1 MVDGIN
7 QPKPATQHSVL
18 KLKGKDG
25 QTIDLN
31 KLKGLKET
39 KENEAL
45 FKKYDSNG
53 DHIIDEKE
61 ALAMRNNLQSIAGN
75 GTISKREIGK
85 HFGKEAFEALNSLAE
100 QQKAQKQETG
110 QTEKSADGYTSVK
123 NQDGSITYIMDDG
136 SKETRFPDGKKVY
149 TKPDGSTI
157 THTSDGNKTIM
168 RDTEGNITSTIE
180 LTKDGREIRTEY
192 ETDGNKT
199 IARSYDGTGK
209 DAPLDSITV
218 SEKQNGHNIDTKY
231 ASEED
236 MKNGRPSEQ
245 IRDAQN
251 PTLKTITK
259 FTYDDKGNIKAE
271 TTDSAGKQ
279 TIKYTDANGKE
290 IASEQF
296 DIPEGVNG
304 GELPEVLVEA
314 KAPTQE
320 AKELRQQLAQMY
332 GDSFEVGYAKD
343 GTIEIRNPDGSI
355 NENLTA
361 QANNQLKDNTLLAG
375 AIDGGVLP
383 EVVVEAKAPTEEA
396 KQLRQQLAQM
406 YGDSFEVGYAKD
418 GTIEIRNPDGS
429 INENLTAQANNQLK
443 DNTLLAGAINGGELP
458 EVVIEAKAPTEEAKQ
473 LRQQLAQMYGDSFEV
488 GYAKDGTIEIR
499 NPDGSI
505 NENLTA
511 QANNQL
517 NNNTLLA
524 GAIDGGVLPEVVIE
538 AKAPTEEAKQLRQQ
552 LAQMYGDSFEVGY
565 AKDGTIEIRNPDGSI
580 NENLTAQANN
590 QLNNN
595 TLLAGAI
602 DGGVLPEV
610 VIEAKAPTQEAK
622 ELRQQLAQILG
633 DNYEVGYA
641 KDGTL
646 EIRNTDGSVNE
657 NLTADANVMLDK
669 EPLREQLAQ
678 VLGDNYDVEI
688 AQDGNF
694 IIRDKKTGEILKEAT
709 ENANDMNATTDQE
722 DIETIMAGSDVIN
735 KDGHIDKKEYNNFIN
750 SMLESAGFEIT
761 DNNREQIQKMIENS
775 FTSLDSINADGKV
788 TMEELQANAK
798 EVIQKLTDDLLAA
811 TDISENPEEPV

>member
-1 MVDGIN
+1 MIKVLAGFCRFILHKNLKGETMVDGIN

-100 QQKAQKQETG
+100 QQKAQKQEAG

-123 NQDGSITYIMDDG
+123 NQDGSITYILDDG

-199 IARSYDGTGK
+199 IARSYEGTGK

-314 KAPTQE
+314 KAPT
-320 AKELRQQLAQMY
+320 
-332 GDSFEVGYAKD
+332 
-343 GTIEIRNPDGSI
+343 
-355 NENLTA
+355 
-361 QANNQLKDNTLLAG
+361 
-375 AIDGGVLP
+375 
-383 EVVVEAKAPTEEA
+383 EEA

-429 INENLTAQANNQLK
+429 VNENLTAQANNQLK

-458 EVVIEAKAPTEEAKQ
+458 EVV
-473 LRQQLAQMYGDSFEV
+473 V
-488 GYAKDGTIEIR
+488 
-499 NPDGSI
+499 
-505 NENLTA
+505 
-511 QANNQL
+511 
-517 NNNTLLA
+517 
-524 GAIDGGVLPEVVIE
+524 E

-735 KDGHIDKKEYNNFIN
+735 KDGQIDKKEYNNFIN

-775 FTSLDSINADGKV
+775 FTSLDSINADGKIS
-788 TMEELQANAK
+788 MEELQANAK

>member
-1 MVDGIN
+1 MIKVLAEFCRFILHKNLKGETMVDGIN

-75 GTISKREIGK
+75 RTISKREIGK
-85 HFGKEAFEALNSLAE
+85 HFGKEAFEALSSLAE
-100 QQKAQKQETG
+100 QQKAQKQEAG

-123 NQDGSITYIMDDG
+123 NQDGSITYILDDG

-168 RDTEGNITSTIE
+168 HDSNGNITSTIE

-199 IARSYDGTGK
+199 IARAYDGTGK

-314 KAPTQE
+314 KAPT
-320 AKELRQQLAQMY
+320 
-332 GDSFEVGYAKD
+332 
-343 GTIEIRNPDGSI
+343 
-355 NENLTA
+355 
-361 QANNQLKDNTLLAG
+361 
-375 AIDGGVLP
+375 
-383 EVVVEAKAPTEEA
+383 EEA

-458 EVVIEAKAPTEEAKQ
+458 EVV
-473 LRQQLAQMYGDSFEV
+473 V
-488 GYAKDGTIEIR
+488 
-499 NPDGSI
+499 
-505 NENLTA
+505 
-511 QANNQL
+511 
-517 NNNTLLA
+517 
-524 GAIDGGVLPEVVIE
+524 E

-722 DIETIMAGSDVIN
+722 DIETIMVGSDVIN

>member
-100 QQKAQKQETG
+100 QQKAQKQEAG

-123 NQDGSITYIMDDG
+123 NQDGSITYILDDG

-199 IARSYDGTGK
+199 IARAYDGTGK

-304 GELPEVLVEA
+304 GELPEVLV
-314 KAPTQE
+314 
-320 AKELRQQLAQMY
+320 
-332 GDSFEVGYAKD
+332 
-343 GTIEIRNPDGSI
+343 
-355 NENLTA
+355 
-361 QANNQLKDNTLLAG
+361 
-375 AIDGGVLP
+375 
-383 EVVVEAKAPTEEA
+383 
-396 KQLRQQLAQM
+396 
-406 YGDSFEVGYAKD
+406 
-418 GTIEIRNPDGS
+418 
-429 INENLTAQANNQLK
+429 
-443 DNTLLAGAINGGELP
+443 
-458 EVVIEAKAPTEEAKQ
+458 
-473 LRQQLAQMYGDSFEV
+473 
-488 GYAKDGTIEIR
+488 
-499 NPDGSI
+499 
-505 NENLTA
+505 
-511 QANNQL
+511 
-517 NNNTLLA
+517 
-524 GAIDGGVLPEVVIE
+524 E

-735 KDGHIDKKEYNNFIN
+735 KDGQIDKKEYNNFIN

>member
-7 QPKPATQHSVL
+7 QPKPATQYSVL

-100 QQKAQKQETG
+100 QQKAQKQEAG

-168 RDTEGNITSTIE
+168 HDSNGNITSTIE

-199 IARSYDGTGK
+199 IARAYDGTGK

-245 IRDAQN
+245 ITDAQN
-251 PTLKTITK
+251 PTLKTITT
-259 FTYDDKGNIKAE
+259 FTYDAKGNIKAE

-279 TIKYTDANGKE
+279 SIKYTDANGKE

-296 DIPEGVNG
+296 NIPEGING
-304 GELPEVLVEA
+304 GELPEVL
-314 KAPTQE
+314 
-320 AKELRQQLAQMY
+320 
-332 GDSFEVGYAKD
+332 
-343 GTIEIRNPDGSI
+343 
-355 NENLTA
+355 
-361 QANNQLKDNTLLAG
+361 
-375 AIDGGVLP
+375 
-383 EVVVEAKAPTEEA
+383 VEAKAPTEEA

-429 INENLTAQANNQLK
+429 VNENLTAQANNQLK
-443 DNTLLAGAINGGELP
+443 D
-458 EVVIEAKAPTEEAKQ
+458 
-473 LRQQLAQMYGDSFEV
+473 
-488 GYAKDGTIEIR
+488 
-499 NPDGSI
+499 
-505 NENLTA
+505 
-511 QANNQL
+511 
-517 NNNTLLA
+517 
-524 GAIDGGVLPEVVIE
+524 
-538 AKAPTEEAKQLRQQ
+538 
-552 LAQMYGDSFEVGY
+552 
-565 AKDGTIEIRNPDGSI
+565 
-580 NENLTAQANN
+580 
-590 QLNNN
+590 N

-641 KDGTL
+641 KDGTI

-775 FTSLDSINADGKV
+775 FTSLDSINADGKIS
-788 TMEELQANAK
+788 MEELQANAK

>member
-1 MVDGIN
+1 MIKVLAEFCRFILHKNLKGETMVDGIN

-75 GTISKREIGK
+75 RTISKREIGK
-85 HFGKEAFEALNSLAE
+85 HFGKEAFEALSSLAE
-100 QQKAQKQETG
+100 QQKAQKQEAG

-123 NQDGSITYIMDDG
+123 NQDGSITYILDDG

-168 RDTEGNITSTIE
+168 HDSNGNITSTIE

-199 IARSYDGTGK
+199 IARAYDGTGK

-314 KAPTQE
+314 KAPTEE
-320 AKELRQQLAQMY
+320 AKQLRQQLAQMY

-375 AIDGGVLP
+375 AINGGELP

-458 EVVIEAKAPTEEAKQ
+458 EVV
-473 LRQQLAQMYGDSFEV
+473 V
-488 GYAKDGTIEIR
+488 
-499 NPDGSI
+499 
-505 NENLTA
+505 
-511 QANNQL
+511 
-517 NNNTLLA
+517 
-524 GAIDGGVLPEVVIE
+524 E

-722 DIETIMAGSDVIN
+722 DIETIMVGSDVIN

>member
-1 MVDGIN
+1 MIKVLAGFCRFILHKNLKGETMVDGIN

-100 QQKAQKQETG
+100 QQKAQKQEAG

-123 NQDGSITYIMDDG
+123 NQDGSITYILDDG

-199 IARSYDGTGK
+199 IARSYEGTGK

-314 KAPTQE
+314 KAPTEE
-320 AKELRQQLAQMY
+320 AKQLRQQLAQMY

-343 GTIEIRNPDGSI
+343 GTIEIRNPDGSV

-375 AIDGGVLP
+375 AINGGELP

-443 DNTLLAGAINGGELP
+443 DNTLLAGAIDGGVLP
-458 EVVIEAKAPTEEAKQ
+458 EVVIEAKAPTQEAKE

-517 NNNTLLA
+517 
-524 GAIDGGVLPEVVIE
+524 
-538 AKAPTEEAKQLRQQ
+538 
-552 LAQMYGDSFEVGY
+552 
-565 AKDGTIEIRNPDGSI
+565 KD
-580 NENLTAQANN
+580 
-590 QLNNN
+590 N

-735 KDGHIDKKEYNNFIN
+735 KDGQIDKKEYNNFIN

-775 FTSLDSINADGKV
+775 FTSLDSINADGKIS
-788 TMEELQANAK
+788 MEELQANAK

>member
-75 GTISKREIGK
+75 RTISKREIGK
-85 HFGKEAFEALNSLAE
+85 HFGKEAFEALSSLAE
-100 QQKAQKQETG
+100 QQKAQKQEAG

-123 NQDGSITYIMDDG
+123 NQDGSITYILDDG

-199 IARSYDGTGK
+199 IARAYEGTGK

-314 KAPTQE
+314 KAPTEE
-320 AKELRQQLAQMY
+320 AKQLRQQLAQMY

-375 AIDGGVLP
+375 AINGGELP

-443 DNTLLAGAINGGELP
+443 DNTLLAGAIN
-458 EVVIEAKAPTEEAKQ
+458 
-473 LRQQLAQMYGDSFEV
+473 
-488 GYAKDGTIEIR
+488 
-499 NPDGSI
+499 
-505 NENLTA
+505 
-511 QANNQL
+511 
-517 NNNTLLA
+517 
-524 GAIDGGVLPEVVIE
+524 
-538 AKAPTEEAKQLRQQ
+538 
-552 LAQMYGDSFEVGY
+552 
-565 AKDGTIEIRNPDGSI
+565 
-580 NENLTAQANN
+580 
-590 QLNNN
+590 
-595 TLLAGAI
+595 
-602 DGGVLPEV
+602 GGVLPEV

>member
-7 QPKPATQHSVL
+7 QPKPATQYSVL

-100 QQKAQKQETG
+100 QQKAQKQEAG

-199 IARSYDGTGK
+199 IARAYDGTGK

-245 IRDAQN
+245 ITDAQN
-251 PTLKTITK
+251 PTLKTITT
-259 FTYDDKGNIKAE
+259 FTYDAKGNIKAE

-279 TIKYTDANGKE
+279 SIKYTDANGKE

-296 DIPEGVNG
+296 NIPEGVNG

-314 KAPTQE
+314 KAPTE
-320 AKELRQQLAQMY
+320 
-332 GDSFEVGYAKD
+332 
-343 GTIEIRNPDGSI
+343 
-355 NENLTA
+355 
-361 QANNQLKDNTLLAG
+361 
-375 AIDGGVLP
+375 
-383 EVVVEAKAPTEEA
+383 
-396 KQLRQQLAQM
+396 
-406 YGDSFEVGYAKD
+406 
-418 GTIEIRNPDGS
+418 
-429 INENLTAQANNQLK
+429 
-443 DNTLLAGAINGGELP
+443 
-458 EVVIEAKAPTEEAKQ
+458 
-473 LRQQLAQMYGDSFEV
+473 
-488 GYAKDGTIEIR
+488 
-499 NPDGSI
+499 
-505 NENLTA
+505 
-511 QANNQL
+511 
-517 NNNTLLA
+517 
-524 GAIDGGVLPEVVIE
+524 
-538 AKAPTEEAKQLRQQ
+538 
-552 LAQMYGDSFEVGY
+552 
-565 AKDGTIEIRNPDGSI
+565 
-580 NENLTAQANN
+580 
-590 QLNNN
+590 
-595 TLLAGAI
+595 
-602 DGGVLPEV
+602 
-610 VIEAKAPTQEAK
+610 EAK

>member
-1 MVDGIN
+1 MIKVLAGFCRFILHKNLKGETMVDGIN

-100 QQKAQKQETG
+100 QQKAQKQEAG

-123 NQDGSITYIMDDG
+123 NQDGSITYILDDG

-199 IARSYDGTGK
+199 IARSYEGTGK

-314 KAPTQE
+314 KAPT
-320 AKELRQQLAQMY
+320 
-332 GDSFEVGYAKD
+332 
-343 GTIEIRNPDGSI
+343 
-355 NENLTA
+355 
-361 QANNQLKDNTLLAG
+361 
-375 AIDGGVLP
+375 
-383 EVVVEAKAPTEEA
+383 EEA

-429 INENLTAQANNQLK
+429 VNENLTAQANNQLK

-458 EVVIEAKAPTEEAKQ
+458 EVVVEAKAPTEEAKQ

-538 AKAPTEEAKQLRQQ
+538 AKAPTQEAKELRQQ

-735 KDGHIDKKEYNNFIN
+735 KDGQIDKKEYNNFIN

-775 FTSLDSINADGKV
+775 FTSLDSINADGKIS
-788 TMEELQANAK
+788 MEELQANAK

>member
-75 GTISKREIGK
+75 RTISKREIGK
-85 HFGKEAFEALNSLAE
+85 HFGKEAFEALSSLAE
-100 QQKAQKQETG
+100 QQKAQKQEAG

-123 NQDGSITYIMDDG
+123 NQDGSITYILDDG

-199 IARSYDGTGK
+199 IARAYDGTGK

-279 TIKYTDANGKE
+279 SIKYTDANGKE

-296 DIPEGVNG
+296 NIPEGING
-304 GELPEVLVEA
+304 GELPEVVVEA
-314 KAPTQE
+314 KAPTEE
-320 AKELRQQLAQMY
+320 AKQLRQQLAQMY

-383 EVVVEAKAPTEEA
+383 EVVIEAKAPTEEA

-458 EVVIEAKAPTEEAKQ
+458 EVVVEAKAPTEEAKQ

-517 NNNTLLA
+517 
-524 GAIDGGVLPEVVIE
+524 
-538 AKAPTEEAKQLRQQ
+538 
-552 LAQMYGDSFEVGY
+552 
-565 AKDGTIEIRNPDGSI
+565 KD
-580 NENLTAQANN
+580 
-590 QLNNN
+590 N

>member
-100 QQKAQKQETG
+100 QQKAQKQEAG

-123 NQDGSITYIMDDG
+123 NQDGSITYILDDG

-199 IARSYDGTGK
+199 IARAYDGTGK

-314 KAPTQE
+314 KAPT
-320 AKELRQQLAQMY
+320 
-332 GDSFEVGYAKD
+332 
-343 GTIEIRNPDGSI
+343 
-355 NENLTA
+355 
-361 QANNQLKDNTLLAG
+361 
-375 AIDGGVLP
+375 
-383 EVVVEAKAPTEEA
+383 EEA

-458 EVVIEAKAPTEEAKQ
+458 EVVVEAKAPTEEAKQ

-517 NNNTLLA
+517 
-524 GAIDGGVLPEVVIE
+524 
-538 AKAPTEEAKQLRQQ
+538 
-552 LAQMYGDSFEVGY
+552 
-565 AKDGTIEIRNPDGSI
+565 KD
-580 NENLTAQANN
+580 
-590 QLNNN
+590 N

-735 KDGHIDKKEYNNFIN
+735 KDGQIDKKEYNNFIN

>member
-75 GTISKREIGK
+75 RTISKREIGK
-85 HFGKEAFEALNSLAE
+85 HFGKEAFEALSSLAE
-100 QQKAQKQETG
+100 QQKAQKQEAG

-123 NQDGSITYIMDDG
+123 NQDGSITYILDDG

-199 IARSYDGTGK
+199 IARAYDGTGK

-279 TIKYTDANGKE
+279 SIKYTDANGKE

-296 DIPEGVNG
+296 NIPEGING
-304 GELPEVLVEA
+304 GE
-314 KAPTQE
+314 
-320 AKELRQQLAQMY
+320 
-332 GDSFEVGYAKD
+332 
-343 GTIEIRNPDGSI
+343 
-355 NENLTA
+355 
-361 QANNQLKDNTLLAG
+361 
-375 AIDGGVLP
+375 LP

-443 DNTLLAGAINGGELP
+443 D
-458 EVVIEAKAPTEEAKQ
+458 
-473 LRQQLAQMYGDSFEV
+473 
-488 GYAKDGTIEIR
+488 
-499 NPDGSI
+499 
-505 NENLTA
+505 
-511 QANNQL
+511 
-517 NNNTLLA
+517 
-524 GAIDGGVLPEVVIE
+524 
-538 AKAPTEEAKQLRQQ
+538 
-552 LAQMYGDSFEVGY
+552 
-565 AKDGTIEIRNPDGSI
+565 
-580 NENLTAQANN
+580 
-590 QLNNN
+590 N

>member
-1 MVDGIN
+1 MIKVLAGFCRFILHKNLKGETMVDGIN

-75 GTISKREIGK
+75 RTISKREIGK

-100 QQKAQKQETG
+100 QQKAQKQEAG

-123 NQDGSITYIMDDG
+123 NQDGSITYILDDG

-168 RDTEGNITSTIE
+168 HDSNGNITSTIE

-199 IARSYDGTGK
+199 IARAYDGTGK

-279 TIKYTDANGKE
+279 SIKYTDANGRE

-304 GELPEVLVEA
+304 GE
-314 KAPTQE
+314 
-320 AKELRQQLAQMY
+320 
-332 GDSFEVGYAKD
+332 
-343 GTIEIRNPDGSI
+343 
-355 NENLTA
+355 
-361 QANNQLKDNTLLAG
+361 
-375 AIDGGVLP
+375 LP

-443 DNTLLAGAINGGELP
+443 D
-458 EVVIEAKAPTEEAKQ
+458 
-473 LRQQLAQMYGDSFEV
+473 
-488 GYAKDGTIEIR
+488 
-499 NPDGSI
+499 
-505 NENLTA
+505 
-511 QANNQL
+511 
-517 NNNTLLA
+517 
-524 GAIDGGVLPEVVIE
+524 
-538 AKAPTEEAKQLRQQ
+538 
-552 LAQMYGDSFEVGY
+552 
-565 AKDGTIEIRNPDGSI
+565 
-580 NENLTAQANN
+580 
-590 QLNNN
+590 N

>member
-7 QPKPATQHSVL
+7 QPKPATQYSVL

-100 QQKAQKQETG
+100 QQKAQKQEAG

-157 THTSDGNKTIM
+157 THTSDGNKTII
-168 RDTEGNITSTIE
+168 RDSNGNITSTIE

-199 IARSYDGTGK
+199 IARAYDGTGK

-279 TIKYTDANGKE
+279 SIKYTDANGKE

-296 DIPEGVNG
+296 DIPEGING
-304 GELPEVLVEA
+304 GE
-314 KAPTQE
+314 
-320 AKELRQQLAQMY
+320 
-332 GDSFEVGYAKD
+332 
-343 GTIEIRNPDGSI
+343 
-355 NENLTA
+355 
-361 QANNQLKDNTLLAG
+361 
-375 AIDGGVLP
+375 LP

-443 DNTLLAGAINGGELP
+443 DNT
-458 EVVIEAKAPTEEAKQ
+458 
-473 LRQQLAQMYGDSFEV
+473 
-488 GYAKDGTIEIR
+488 
-499 NPDGSI
+499 
-505 NENLTA
+505 
-511 QANNQL
+511 
-517 NNNTLLA
+517 
-524 GAIDGGVLPEVVIE
+524 
-538 AKAPTEEAKQLRQQ
+538 
-552 LAQMYGDSFEVGY
+552 
-565 AKDGTIEIRNPDGSI
+565 
-580 NENLTAQANN
+580 
-590 QLNNN
+590 
-595 TLLAGAI
+595 
-602 DGGVLPEV
+602 
-610 VIEAKAPTQEAK
+610 PTQEAK

-735 KDGHIDKKEYNNFIN
+735 KDGQIDKKEYNNFIN

>member
-100 QQKAQKQETG
+100 QQKAQKQEAG

-123 NQDGSITYIMDDG
+123 NQDGSITYILDDG

-199 IARSYDGTGK
+199 IARAYDGTGK

-304 GELPEVLVEA
+304 GELPEVLV
-314 KAPTQE
+314 
-320 AKELRQQLAQMY
+320 
-332 GDSFEVGYAKD
+332 
-343 GTIEIRNPDGSI
+343 
-355 NENLTA
+355 
-361 QANNQLKDNTLLAG
+361 
-375 AIDGGVLP
+375 
-383 EVVVEAKAPTEEA
+383 
-396 KQLRQQLAQM
+396 
-406 YGDSFEVGYAKD
+406 
-418 GTIEIRNPDGS
+418 
-429 INENLTAQANNQLK
+429 
-443 DNTLLAGAINGGELP
+443 
-458 EVVIEAKAPTEEAKQ
+458 
-473 LRQQLAQMYGDSFEV
+473 
-488 GYAKDGTIEIR
+488 
-499 NPDGSI
+499 
-505 NENLTA
+505 
-511 QANNQL
+511 
-517 NNNTLLA
+517 
-524 GAIDGGVLPEVVIE
+524 E

>member
-45 FKKYDSNG
+45 FKKYNSNG

-85 HFGKEAFEALNSLAE
+85 HFGKEAFEALSSLAE
-100 QQKAQKQETG
+100 QQKAQKQEAG

-123 NQDGSITYIMDDG
+123 NQDGSITYILDDG

-199 IARSYDGTGK
+199 IARAYEGTGK

-259 FTYDDKGNIKAE
+259 FTYDAKGNIKAE

-279 TIKYTDANGKE
+279 SIKYTDANGKE

-296 DIPEGVNG
+296 DIPEG
-304 GELPEVLVEA
+304 
-314 KAPTQE
+314 
-320 AKELRQQLAQMY
+320 
-332 GDSFEVGYAKD
+332 
-343 GTIEIRNPDGSI
+343 
-355 NENLTA
+355 
-361 QANNQLKDNTLLAG
+361 
-375 AIDGGVLP
+375 
-383 EVVVEAKAPTEEA
+383 
-396 KQLRQQLAQM
+396 
-406 YGDSFEVGYAKD
+406 
-418 GTIEIRNPDGS
+418 
-429 INENLTAQANNQLK
+429 
-443 DNTLLAGAINGGELP
+443 INGGELP
-458 EVVIEAKAPTEEAKQ
+458 EVV
-473 LRQQLAQMYGDSFEV
+473 V
-488 GYAKDGTIEIR
+488 
-499 NPDGSI
+499 
-505 NENLTA
+505 
-511 QANNQL
+511 
-517 NNNTLLA
+517 
-524 GAIDGGVLPEVVIE
+524 E

>member
-75 GTISKREIGK
+75 RTISKREIGK
-85 HFGKEAFEALNSLAE
+85 HFGKEAFEALSSLAE
-100 QQKAQKQETG
+100 QQKAQKQEAG

-123 NQDGSITYIMDDG
+123 NQDGSITYILDDG

-199 IARSYDGTGK
+199 IARAYDGTGK

-279 TIKYTDANGKE
+279 SIKYTD
-290 IASEQF
+290 I
-296 DIPEGVNG
+296 
-304 GELPEVLVEA
+304 
-314 KAPTQE
+314 
-320 AKELRQQLAQMY
+320 
-332 GDSFEVGYAKD
+332 
-343 GTIEIRNPDGSI
+343 
-355 NENLTA
+355 LTA
-361 QANNQLKDNTLLAG
+361 
-375 AIDGGVLP
+375 VLM
-383 EVVVEAKAPTEEA
+383 K
-396 KQLRQQLAQM
+396 
-406 YGDSFEVGYAKD
+406 
-418 GTIEIRNPDGS
+418 I
-429 INENLTAQANNQLK
+429 
-443 DNTLLAGAINGGELP
+443 
-458 EVVIEAKAPTEEAKQ
+458 
-473 LRQQLAQMYGDSFEV
+473 
-488 GYAKDGTIEIR
+488 
-499 NPDGSI
+499 
-505 NENLTA
+505 
-511 QANNQL
+511 
-517 NNNTLLA
+517 
-524 GAIDGGVLPEVVIE
+524 
-538 AKAPTEEAKQLRQQ
+538 
-552 LAQMYGDSFEVGY
+552 
-565 AKDGTIEIRNPDGSI
+565 
-580 NENLTAQANN
+580 
-590 QLNNN
+590 
-595 TLLAGAI
+595 
-602 DGGVLPEV
+602 
-610 VIEAKAPTQEAK
+610 
-622 ELRQQLAQILG
+622 
-633 DNYEVGYA
+633 
-641 KDGTL
+641 
-646 EIRNTDGSVNE
+646 
-657 NLTADANVMLDK
+657 
-669 EPLREQLAQ
+669 
-678 VLGDNYDVEI
+678 
-688 AQDGNF
+688 
-694 IIRDKKTGEILKEAT
+694 
-709 ENANDMNATTDQE
+709 
-722 DIETIMAGSDVIN
+722 
-735 KDGHIDKKEYNNFIN
+735 
-750 SMLESAGFEIT
+750 
-761 DNNREQIQKMIENS
+761 
-775 FTSLDSINADGKV
+775 
-788 TMEELQANAK
+788 
-798 EVIQKLTDDLLAA
+798 
-811 TDISENPEEPV
+811 

>member
-75 GTISKREIGK
+75 RTISKREIGK
-85 HFGKEAFEALNSLAE
+85 HFGKEAFEALSSLAE
-100 QQKAQKQETG
+100 QQKAQKQEAG

-123 NQDGSITYIMDDG
+123 NQDGSITYILDDG

-199 IARSYDGTGK
+199 IARAYDGTGK

-279 TIKYTDANGKE
+279 SIKYTDANGKE

-296 DIPEGVNG
+296 NIPEGING
-304 GELPEVLVEA
+304 GE
-314 KAPTQE
+314 
-320 AKELRQQLAQMY
+320 
-332 GDSFEVGYAKD
+332 
-343 GTIEIRNPDGSI
+343 
-355 NENLTA
+355 
-361 QANNQLKDNTLLAG
+361 
-375 AIDGGVLP
+375 LP

-458 EVVIEAKAPTEEAKQ
+458 EVVVEAKAPTEEAKQ

-517 NNNTLLA
+517 KDNTLLA
-524 GAIDGGVLPEVVIE
+524 GAINGGELPEVVVE

-590 QLNNN
+590 QLKDN

>member
-100 QQKAQKQETG
+100 QQKAQKQEAG

-123 NQDGSITYIMDDG
+123 NQDGSITYILDDG

-199 IARSYDGTGK
+199 IARAYDGTGK

-314 KAPTQE
+314 KAPT
-320 AKELRQQLAQMY
+320 
-332 GDSFEVGYAKD
+332 
-343 GTIEIRNPDGSI
+343 
-355 NENLTA
+355 
-361 QANNQLKDNTLLAG
+361 
-375 AIDGGVLP
+375 
-383 EVVVEAKAPTEEA
+383 EEA

-443 DNTLLAGAINGGELP
+443 
-458 EVVIEAKAPTEEAKQ
+458 
-473 LRQQLAQMYGDSFEV
+473 
-488 GYAKDGTIEIR
+488 
-499 NPDGSI
+499 
-505 NENLTA
+505 
-511 QANNQL
+511 
-517 NNNTLLA
+517 
-524 GAIDGGVLPEVVIE
+524 
-538 AKAPTEEAKQLRQQ
+538 
-552 LAQMYGDSFEVGY
+552 
-565 AKDGTIEIRNPDGSI
+565 
-580 NENLTAQANN
+580 
-590 QLNNN
+590 NN